1 MDPRLLRRT
10 GSSRG
15 GEAVRGVLAPSA
27 GHGTETPGLG
37 DLGPQGSRPDGASSH
52 YRGLPPEPTLRL
64 GVPTGQD
71 PAPASSG
78 SMMSPAGPS
87 DSRGHTQQTFTEPFP
102 GAGAG
107 RMRTRT
113 LWPEPH
119 RDLVTLIS
127 ESCGSASNT
136 FPESGAFTT
145 LTAPPGPSLGLAR
158 PPHRAAAGSPCS
170 RPCPLR
176 LLTRSYEAK
185 VRSRRPSIQTSPVA
199 PISSRETKSIL
210 RPRAPCTARDLNSS
224 LPSPLGHSAPAA
236 LASSLSL

>member
-10 GSSRG
+10 GSSWG

-37 DLGPQGSRPDGASSH
+37 DLGRQGSRPDGASSH

-78 SMMSPAGPS
+78 SMMSPAGPKK
-87 DSRGHTQQTFTEPFP
+87 SRGHTQETFAEPFP

-107 RMRTRT
+107 RTRT
-113 LWPEPH
+113 DANPLAGAAQGP
-119 RDLVTLIS
+119 RDTLQLIS

-136 FPESGAFTT
+136 FPESCAFTT
-145 LTAPPGPSLGLAR
+145 LTAPPGPSLGLGG
-158 PPHRAAAGSPCS
+158 PPHRPTGPLPVLPAPALAPSASSPGSMRPKSDLAVGPFKPVPWPPS
-170 RPCPLR
+170 RPG
-176 LLTRSYEAK
+176 K
-185 VRSRRPSIQTSPVA
+185 QSPY
-199 PISSRETKSIL
+199 
-210 RPRAPCTARDLNSS
+210 
-224 LPSPLGHSAPAA
+224 
-236 LASSLSL
+236 